1 MRCRNLN
8 PSQGSAV
15 AIWGLKL
22 TEGPQYLSVIP
33 NSLPACALDKF
44 PRMVQPISN
53 GHDMHGTWI
62 SWDLPGQP
70 CSIQT
75 VNTNSATRMK
85 HNLRRIQLQHN
96 QHNTIEIC
104 FSILVS
110 QFPKITY
117 RFCTRTE
124 SEFNNANNIWCI
136 NLCNKK
142 SLLITPVLCNR
153 STLQALQIASPF
165 ACTIVACDTTATY
178 CWACLKGFRNPTHK
192 IVVPRDFL
200 HHHVLAHTVNL
211 ELFNSLWA
219 AFDEQQLQ
227 HNNQYLLTIRLQDL
241 LLHQLVNCCETP
253 KKKRHFLV
261 FPKSDCLR
269 GNRNGVF
276 ENWIKGKQQVLVNDS
291 LS

>member
-1 MRCRNLN
+1 
-8 PSQGSAV
+8 
-15 AIWGLKL
+15 
-22 TEGPQYLSVIP
+22 
-33 NSLPACALDKF
+33 
-44 PRMVQPISN
+44 
-53 GHDMHGTWI
+53 
-62 SWDLPGQP
+62 
-70 CSIQT
+70 

-85 HNLRRIQLQHN
+85 HNLRRIQLQRN

-110 QFPKITY
+110 QFPKISY

-142 SLLITPVLCNR
+142 SLMITPVLCSR
-153 STLQALQIASPF
+153 YTLQALQIASPF

-200 HHHVLAHTVNL
+200 HHHLLAHTVNL

-253 KKKRHFLV
+253 KKTQFLSV
-261 FPKSDCLR
+261 SKVWLPS
-269 GNRNGVF
+269 
-276 ENWIKGKQQVLVNDS
+276 W
-291 LS
+291 